1 MKKNIAG
8 KILPSEIVL
17 LTENDGRFTI
27 ETVNNY
33 KSVSCN
39 NIKEAIYQYE
49 SIVCKEAA
57 KDRKK
62 GLL

>member
-1 MKKNIAG
+1 MKRNVAG
-8 KILPSEIVL
+8 KILPSEVIL
-17 LTENDGRFTI
+17 LTENDGRFTV

-33 KSVSCN
+33 QSISCS
-39 NIKEAIYQYE
+39 NIKEAMHAYE

>member
-17 LTENDGRFTI
+17 LTENDGRFTV

-33 KSVSCN
+33 QSISCN
-39 NIKEAIYQYE
+39 SIKEAMHEYE

>member
-17 LTENDGRFTI
+17 LTEDNGRLTV

-33 KSVSCN
+33 QSISCS
-39 NIKEAIYQYE
+39 NIKEAMHAYE